1 LFVFDLTQPQQL
13 KWRLSLLSEENSAT
27 LSTQT
32 NLKYKKLWQELK
44 YRKYNVGKYKY
55 ETISYCFLT
64 AIVFYQK
71 WLSLLSAH
79 LFVCPLASYFLSS
92 VCSSY
97 CQFFLLLIIFLCFF
111 FCCYFVVLFV
121 CVLFLSFCVLPCV
134 RLLLLSFLGF
144 LCFDILSF
152 KTRVASCGNG
162 HGRGARLREVER
174 RKEMPFVSLGQKV
187 QKDSFEKQTNIFF

>member
-1 LFVFDLTQPQQL
+1 MQVSTNMRQFHTVSSLQQSSIKNDCLCCLHICLFVLWL
-13 KWRLSLLSEENSAT
+13 HLSFLLSVLPIVNSFSC
-27 LSTQT
+27 LS
-32 NLKYKKLWQELK
+32 
-44 YRKYNVGKYKY
+44 
-55 ETISYCFLT
+55 
-64 AIVFYQK
+64 
-71 WLSLLSAH
+71 
-79 LFVCPLASYFLSS
+79 
-92 VCSSY
+92 
-97 CQFFLLLIIFLCFF
+97 FFDVSF
-111 FCCYFVVLFV
+111 FCYYFVVLLV